1 MWWKQLKR
9 KENIETA
16 NNEVFRCLCI
26 VFHLLNL
33 SPFPFLCDLPVGD
46 SFLTLW
52 KCLERHFP
60 ECLLYW
66 WKLEAQVIWK
76 LTVFLRYCSL
86 PIFYMWFQRSLY
98 IYIWTMYALVT
109 TIQNFSYTSKFCDW
123 FFFSVALK
131 IEVLHAWCLIM
142 YMSGFYCS
150 LCGYGTNCTHW
161 SWRVICHI
169 KSYTFSILFWIFVI
183 VFMFLMK
190 FFIFSILFLME
201 FGR

>member
-123 FFFSVALK
+123 FFFLCCVKNRGITCLMSDHVHVRVLLQLVWLWHELYSLELK
-131 IEVLHAWCLIM
+131 SHMPYQVLHIFHTFLDFCHC
-142 YMSGFYCS
+142 FY
-150 LCGYGTNCTHW
+150 
-161 SWRVICHI
+161 V
-169 KSYTFSILFWIFVI
+169 SYE
-183 VFMFLMK
+183 VFYF
-190 FFIFSILFLME
+190 
-201 FGR
+201 